1 MSDRTASTSSGLA
14 RNVNPG
20 HITEKTTLD
29 KKKNTIPADADW
41 KIGTEQSK
49 NEESEAAVSVH
60 SESDSAGEFSGF
72 SETSSSSD
80 RSDYQAAD
88 SAATKMSQL
97 PAQDAP
103 DERNA
108 TTSHQ
113 HPVNQRPILSTFS
126 AR

>member
-20 HITEKTTLD
+20 HTTEKTTLD

-60 SESDSAGEFSGF
+60 SESDSAG
-72 SETSSSSD
+72 
-80 RSDYQAAD
+80 
-88 SAATKMSQL
+88 
-97 PAQDAP
+97 
-103 DERNA
+103 
-108 TTSHQ
+108 
-113 HPVNQRPILSTFS
+113 
-126 AR
+126 